1 MKFFRR
7 IKVETLQNRTD
18 LQLTCT
24 TLDQAEGYPKTEMC
38 CICVASTSHSN
49 SIGFAFHKSP
59 SQISAQK
66 APRSVIETQLHMLH
80 LHCKLFQSMEVQMSI
95 FRVCQFVFR
104 NRYLAGWTP
113 HQQVLQRTTA
123 SELATLKASRM
134 RHRVKATLLYPG
146 KQLRFKMVQDG
157 SRETSS
163 AQWCSLQN
171 YASGTR
177 IRKTL
182 R

>member
-1 MKFFRR
+1 M
-7 IKVETLQNRTD
+7 KVETLQNRTD
-18 LQLTCT
+18 LPLTCT

-38 CICVASTSHSN
+38 GICVASTSHSN
-49 SIGFAFHKSP
+49 SIEFAFHKSQ

-95 FRVCQFVFR
+95 FRACQFVFR

-123 SELATLKASRM
+123 SDQLATLKASSRM
-134 RHRVKATLLYPG
+134 CHRVKATLLYPG
-146 KQLRFKMVQDG
+146 EHLRFKMGQDG

-163 AQWCSLQN
+163 VQWCSLQN